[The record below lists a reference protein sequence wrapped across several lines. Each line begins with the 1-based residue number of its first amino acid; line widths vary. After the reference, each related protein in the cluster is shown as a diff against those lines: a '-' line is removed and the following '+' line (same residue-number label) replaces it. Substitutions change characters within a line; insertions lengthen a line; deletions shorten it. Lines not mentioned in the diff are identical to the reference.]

1 MTIFKSLVLLI
12 SLSSLALPL
21 SAAEAQQVSRS
32 AGKLKLDESVDLSQL
47 LQQSD
52 LLSRAAPNQ
61 SEDYAR
67 SADANNLAGIAN
79 RFDQLFEI
87 YEADVYLR
95 SDLDGDG
102 YHHEIKVTFD
112 VDVSYE
118 SATVYARL
126 YLSRD
131 GGPWSQYFTTDLFNI
146 DGDASSDVY
155 EVDTEL
161 VDGYQPGYYAVLI
174 EIYSLNHAYMV
185 ASEVLDYYYLGRVVP
200 LEDLSWDEPYS
211 DYHDEYSVSYG
222 AGSFSL
228 LIFFLIIQVVI
239 AARGNLPL
247 VPPKTITI
255 RTGTPRLRSF
265 IMRPNKQRFSR

>member
-1 MTIFKSLVLLI
+1 MAIFKNLVILLSLT
-12 SLSSLALPL
+12 SFALPL
-21 SAAEAQQVSRS
+21 SAAEVPLVSRS
-32 AGKLKLDESVDLSQL
+32 AGKLKLDQSVDLSQL

-52 LLSRAAPNQ
+52 VLSRAAPKQ
-61 SEDYAR
+61 SEDYA
-67 SADANNLAGIAN
+67 STADTDNFAGRAN
-79 RFDQLFEI
+79 RYDQLFEI

-112 VDVSYE
+112 VDVNYE

-146 DGDASSDVY
+146 DGDAYADVY

-161 VDGYQPGYYAVLI
+161 VDGYEPGYYAVLI

-185 ASEVLDYYYLGRVVP
+185 ASEVLDYNYLGRDVP
-200 LEDLSWDEPYS
+200 LEDRSWDEPYS
-211 DYHDEYSVSYG
+211 DYYDEYSVSYG

-239 AARGNLPL
+239 TARGNLPL
-247 VPPKTITI
+247 VPSKTII
-255 RTGTPRLRSF
+255 RRIGTPALRSF
-265 IMRPNKQRFSR
+265 TMRFNKQRFFR